1 MSLYLI
7 KRFFS
12 ANNLQFRSKMML
24 SHALMFAFNYALTF
38 WLSVVWLQVYVIFKN
53 GNIVANQAD
62 LL

>member
-1 MSLYLI
+1 VSLYLI

-24 SHALMFAFNYALTF
+24 SHALMFAINYAF
-38 WLSVVWLQVYVIFKN
+38 IIWLAVVWLQVFVILKN

>member
-1 MSLYLI
+1 
-7 KRFFS
+7 
-12 ANNLQFRSKMML
+12 MML

-53 GNIVANQAD
+53 GYIVANQAD